1 MLTADLVRPRLKASG
16 NRLTISMLD
25 EQNPYWKQTA
35 QELIDLFGA
44 FAGQPRHLWETALE
58 AYEGDRTDYIIIR
71 GLAKVLSDNGE
82 FYPRE
87 TEIPPVEL
95 RRQLFEHGPV
105 FTHKDLFHQQT
116 RDDVIAEL
124 AFQDVDDAIFADLP
138 GEYVLVDIGD
148 EWTPE
153 TLINRYNLELA
164 RGVLYWAT
172 EMTIQIH
179 DTFKDFWRYVKL
191 FKLMFWATPLES
203 GGYQVQLDGPI
214 SPFVTSSTRYG
225 RQFASFLPALF
236 LCNDWS
242 MQASVHQFDNLLK
255 YELNNNVPLVSHF
268 HRSPEFDSRTE
279 ADFAAEFR
287 AKFGKERG
295 KWRLERENEVILLG
309 DTVMVPDFSIINKD
323 DGRKAIIE
331 IVGFWHP
338 DYLKRKIK
346 KVRAAK
352 MKNLILLVY
361 EGVNLTSE
369 QLEDVPAE
377 VLYFKNKPV
386 LKHVMEA
393 VERVAK

>member
-1 MLTADLVRPRLKASG
+1 MLTADLVRPRLKTNG
-16 NRLTISMLD
+16 NRLTIAMLD
-25 EQNPYWKQTA
+25 ENNPRWLETA
-35 QELIDLFGA
+35 QELIDLFEA
-44 FAGQPRHLWETALE
+44 FARQPRHLWETALE
-58 AYEGDRTDYIIIR
+58 AYEGDRIDYIVIR
-71 GLAKVLSDNGE
+71 GLAKVLGDNAE

-87 TEIPPVEL
+87 TEMAPVEL

-105 FTHKDLFHQQT
+105 FSAKDLFHQQT

-124 AFQDVDDAIFADLP
+124 GFSDVNNTMFADLP
-138 GEYVLVDIGD
+138 GEYLLEAIG
-148 EWTPE
+148 EQWTPSM
-153 TLINRYNLELA
+153 LINRYNLELA

-172 EMTIQIH
+172 EMTIQVH

-191 FKLMFWATPLES
+191 FKLMFWGTPLQS
-203 GGYQVQLDGPI
+203 GGYEVQLDGPI
-214 SPFVTSSTRYG
+214 SPFVKSSTRYG
-225 RQFASFLPALF
+225 RQFATFLPALF
-236 LCNDWS
+236 LCETWS
-242 MQASVHQFDNLLK
+242 MQAKVRQFDKPLN
-255 YELNNNVPLVSHF
+255 YELDESVPLASHF
-268 HRSPEFDSRTE
+268 KRSQEFDSRME

-287 AKFGKERG
+287 AKFGEERG
-295 KWRLERENEVILLG
+295 KWRLEREDEIILLG
-309 DTVMVPDFSIINKD
+309 DMVMVPDFSIINKK

-393 VERVAK
+393 VARVAK